1 MLIQTKKPTE
11 FPVIHRGQAYLF
23 VPVWTTKKVGEGKEY
38 HVHGYR
44 VVRSVG
50 YLTAECVENIEALI
64 VGNVDREVGQF
75 LDDGIS
81 PCARKPAAPSGVSG

>member
-1 MLIQTKKPTE
+1 MITDKKPHE

-23 VPVWTTKKVGEGKEY
+23 VPVWTKAGEKFKT
-38 HVHGYR
+38 HGYR

-81 PCARKPAAPSGVSG
+81 PCARKPAALSAVTGG

>member
-1 MLIQTKKPTE
+1 M
-11 FPVIHRGQAYLF
+11 IHRGQAYLF
-23 VPVWTTKKVGEGKEY
+23 VPVWTKQDKEF

-50 YLTAECVENIEALI
+50 YLTAECVENIEALV

-81 PCARKPAAPSGVSG
+81 PCARKPAAPSGALG